1 MSEQIDATEAARRL
15 GVKPATLYAYVSR
28 GVLTRHRDADGRR
41 SRFDAAEI
49 EELARKGR
57 PRRRPGEAEVVIESA
72 VTRLGADRPYYRG
85 RDALELARGSGF
97 EAVAEWLWTGADGE
111 RPAWTADAGR
121 VRVATLARSALPE
134 RVLPLD
140 RLQVVVATL
149 GATDPM
155 RFQLDGPAVAATGRA
170 LIAGMVEALPLLGA
184 EPVADDGTP
193 SVASRLWPRLCANAA
208 EPGLLRVLD
217 AALVLL
223 ADHELA
229 ASTLAARVAASVRA
243 DPYAVVAAGL
253 GALGGPLH
261 GGASFG
267 AERMLATMHDGVDAA
282 TVIGE
287 RLRRGERV
295 AGLGHA
301 VYRDGDGRGRV
312 LLELLHEIVPAHP
325 VLAASDAVVAEARA
339 RRLPEPNVDL
349 ALATFTR
356 LAGMVDGAGEA
367 IFAIARTAGWLAH
380 AIEEYDRRSPLRL
393 RARYTG

>member
-1 MSEQIDATEAARRL
+1 MSRWIDAAEAARRL

-28 GVLTRHRDADGRR
+28 GVLSRHRGPDGRR
-41 SRFDAAEI
+41 SRFDAAEVDQ
-49 EELARKGR
+49 LARRGR
-57 PRRRPGEAEVVIESA
+57 PRRPPGEAEVVIESA
-72 VTRLGADRPYYRG
+72 VTRLGTDRPYYRG
-85 RDALELARGSGF
+85 HDALELARAAGGF
-97 EAVAEWLWTGADGE
+97 EAVAELLWTGELGE
-111 RPAWTADAGR
+111 RPVWTADAGR
-121 VRVATLARSALPE
+121 VRVAAVAQSALPD

-155 RFQLDGPAVAATGRA
+155 RFQLDGRAVAATGRA
-170 LIAGMVEALPLLGA
+170 LLVGMVEALPLLGPPPEGDA
-184 EPVADDGTP
+184 PGFAD
-193 SVASRLWPRLCANAA
+193 RLWPRLCAQAP

-217 AALVLL
+217 AALVLM

-267 AERMLATMHDGVDAA
+267 AERMLTAMRYAGDAA
-282 TVIGE
+282 AVIGE
-287 RLRRGERV
+287 RLRRGERI

-301 VYRDGDGRGRV
+301 VYREGDGRARV
-312 LLELLHEIVPAHP
+312 LFELLREAVPAHP
-325 VLAASDAVVAEARA
+325 VLAAADTVVAEARA

-356 LAGMVDGAGEA
+356 LAGMVSGAGEA
-367 IFAIARTAGWLAH
+367 VFAVARTAGWLAH
-380 AIEEYDRRSPLRL
+380 AIEEYDRHSPLRL